1 MKTLRQ
7 RLTFTHTIVALLA
20 VLVMALLAS
29 LLIIRAYGRVER
41 SYSRTI
47 AERVSQFLGLYYAR
61 HDGWQTIVDDIQIRI
76 EQQPITSGRRI
87 VLSDHE
93 WNVILDTAHKLD
105 NQKIPI
111 YMRPLS
117 VPVLVHDTPDG
128 IQLPRTEVQP
138 PPAPPFLSE
147 EQPLRFSD
155 RRANRHSRPE
165 YIAGFVTVPVGVGSR
180 SAEDEAFLRN
190 ITFIVIVGSLVAGS
204 VALGVALIMAKQVTT
219 PLNSLT
225 LAARR
230 LASGERHQPLDVPAD
245 EELAELSQAFNT
257 MAAELAHQED
267 IRRQLTA
274 DVAHELRTP
283 LSVLQLQIE
292 SLEDGIEQPTPEL
305 FGSLRQEVVL
315 LSRLVED
322 LRLLSLAEA
331 GRLHLSIENLDPHE
345 VLNRASS
352 VVAPLARQHNI
363 TLQLEDS
370 EPLPPLR
377 ADPQRLQQ
385 VLRNLLENA
394 LHYTPAGGNVVLRA
408 QSLPNGPDSDGISEP
423 HILLEVADSGAG
435 IAPADLPYIFNRFY
449 RTDRARTRETGG
461 SGLGLAIVQR
471 LVEAQGGEVSVES
484 QEGQGTTFR
493 VVLPAGEEGMMS
505 DG

>member
-1 MKTLRQ
+1 
-7 RLTFTHTIVALLA
+7 
-20 VLVMALLAS
+20 
-29 LLIIRAYGRVER
+29 
-41 SYSRTI
+41 
-47 AERVSQFLGLYYAR
+47 
-61 HDGWQTIVDDIQIRI
+61 
-76 EQQPITSGRRI
+76 
-87 VLSDHE
+87 
-93 WNVILDTAHKLD
+93 
-105 NQKIPI
+105 
-111 YMRPLS
+111 
-117 VPVLVHDTPDG
+117 
-128 IQLPRTEVQP
+128 
-138 PPAPPFLSE
+138 
-147 EQPLRFSD
+147 
-155 RRANRHSRPE
+155 
-165 YIAGFVTVPVGVGSR
+165 
-180 SAEDEAFLRN
+180 LRN

-219 PLNSLT
+219 PLRSLT
-225 LAARR
+225 LAAQR

-245 EELAELSQAFNT
+245 AELAELSQAFNT

-331 GRLHLSIENLDPHE
+331 GRLHLSIEELDPHE
-345 VLNRASS
+345 VLTRASA

-363 TLQLEDS
+363 EVRLKES
-370 EPLPPLR
+370 GPLPPLR

-394 LHYTPAGGNVVLRA
+394 LRYTPAGGNVVIRA

-435 IAPADLPYIFNRFY
+435 ISPADLPSIFNRFY
-449 RTDRARTRETGG
+449 RTDRARTREMGG

-471 LVEAQGGEVSVES
+471 LVEAQGGKVSVES
-484 QEGQGTTFR
+484 QDGQGATFR
-493 VVLPAGEEGMMS
+493 VVLPAGDDRGIVESG
-505 DG
+505 